1 MMPTR
6 VQTNVSRLVASL
18 TDTDLP
24 GNAELAV
31 GQEKAKRVTDVAQT
45 GIGNEFVQPESNEL
59 R

>member
-18 TDTDLP
+18 TDTDLWR
-24 GNAELAV
+24 NAELAAV
-31 GQEKAKRVTDVAQT
+31 QEKAKRVTDVAQI
-45 GIGNEFVQPESNEL
+45 GIGNEFVQQESTKL